1 MASGARKLVRSSFMA
16 SVRALLAL
24 TFLLSGG
31 AATAAAAMVRN
42 GGSPSIYGGGGG
54 EGAAVIGRGGRSLL
68 QAAAAAAATTQSA
81 VFSLDSYGAH
91 GDGERDDT
99 AALARAWSAACASAA
114 PAVVLVPESRS
125 YLLRQVTLSGP
136 CESTIKLMV
145 KGTLVASPDMSN
157 WNESNRRYWIVV
169 RGVDGLA
176 VGGGGT
182 IDGNGEG
189 WWENSCKINRA
200 LPCKGAPTALSFH
213 TCDNLS
219 VNGLKM
225 VNSQQIHMS
234 VEDCTGVELAHL
246 SISAP
251 GTSPNTDGIH
261 ITHSKNVQVS
271 DCTIKTGD
279 DCVSIEDG
287 THGLHVTRLVCG
299 PGHGISIGSL
309 GDDNSRAEVSDIFID
324 TVHLYGTTNGARI
337 KTWQGGS
344 GYAKD
349 IVFQNMVMNSVKNP
363 IIIDQNYCD
372 SAKKCETQEGSAV
385 EISNVVFKNIA
396 GTTISKS
403 AITLNCSKNYPCY
416 DISLQ
421 DINLE
426 MVDDNGA
433 TGSTCQNAKWRKSG
447 TVVPQPCTST
457 N

>member
-246 SISAP
+246 FLLLISA
-251 GTSPNTDGIH
+251 
-261 ITHSKNVQVS
+261 
-271 DCTIKTGD
+271 GD

>member
-42 GGSPSIYGGGGG
+42 GGSPSIYGSGGG

-68 QAAAAAAATTQSA
+68 QAAATTQSA

-114 PAVVLVPESRS
+114 PAVVLVPASRS

-189 WWENSCKINRA
+189 WWENSCKINRT

-225 VNSQQIHMS
+225 VNSQQIHM
-234 VEDCTGVELAHL
+234 
-246 SISAP
+246 IAP
-251 GTSPNTDGIH
+251 GWSWPTW
-261 ITHSKNVQVS
+261 
-271 DCTIKTGD
+271 D

-372 SAKKCETQEGSAV
+372 SAKKCETHEGSAV